1 MNIFSHF
8 GGSKANTSSMSS
20 DDDSHFSVYDNDPD
34 FRSARASY
42 GSYTRNLL
50 HVLDDLNQIG

>member
-1 MNIFSHF
+1 
-8 GGSKANTSSMSS
+8 MSS
-20 DDDSHFSVYDNDPD
+20 NDDSDFSVYDNDPD